1 MNQVQITDAHSALG
15 NTKCA
20 STLTRIRQ
28 LIKSIDESTN
38 KI

>member
-20 STLTRIRQ
+20 STLIFLVEYLREETLR
-28 LIKSIDESTN
+28 
-38 KI
+38 